1 MEQKEAEKGEVVL
14 SRLRKLTDQAL
25 THLLV
30 LKTEPNN
37 RIALLGLLHAMQG
50 VKAGADILSIKGVF
64 DYAGEAERL
73 LTILVEGKITITEE
87 IVNCVY
93 DSVETL
99 SKMIAK
105 W

>member
-1 MEQKEAEKGEVVL
+1 MEQKEIEKEEMVL
-14 SRLRKLTDQAL
+14 ARLRKLTDQAL

-30 LKTEPNN
+30 LKTEPND

-50 VKAGADILSIKGVF
+50 VKVGADMLSIKGVF

-73 LTILVEGKITITEE
+73 LSILVEGKITITEE
-87 IVNCVY
+87 IVSCVY

-99 SKMIAK
+99 SKMISN